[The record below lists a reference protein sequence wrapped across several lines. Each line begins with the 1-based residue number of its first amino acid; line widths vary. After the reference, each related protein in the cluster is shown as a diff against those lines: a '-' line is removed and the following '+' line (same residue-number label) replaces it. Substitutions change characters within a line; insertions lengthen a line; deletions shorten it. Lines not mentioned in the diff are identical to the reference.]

1 MIRVLVVDDHQL
13 FRQGVYALLMN
24 AGDIEIGGEAR
35 DGFEAIEQTRR
46 LQPDVVLMD
55 IEMPRMDGV
64 EATRHILEQ
73 HSTAQILM
81 LSMRTGE
88 HEVYEAARCGARGYL
103 IKNCSRE
110 ELTRAI
116 RTVHEGRKVCSPEI
130 EPFFSAA
137 GK

>member
-24 AGDIEIGGEAR
+24 ARDIEIVGDAR
-35 DGFEAIEQTRR
+35 DGLEAIQQAKR
-46 LQPDVVLMD
+46 LQPDVILMD
-55 IEMPRMDGV
+55 IEMPRLDGI
-64 EATRHILEQ
+64 EATRRLVAEQ
-73 HSTAQILM
+73 DKAQILM

-116 RTVHEGRKVCSPEI
+116 RNVHDGQRVCSPEI
-130 EPFFSAA
+130 EPFFTAA